1 MVAYYYDR
9 HPKRQG
15 GAMKMIIRGDGPAG
29 DGGRQPRLENAALQD
44 GHRAED
50 QTVVGPMSPRRR
62 SSVEENTAAC
72 NSFWTHDRGTQ
83 YLHHAYLDEIGHDG
97 K

>member
-1 MVAYYYDR
+1 
-9 HPKRQG
+9 
-15 GAMKMIIRGDGPAG
+15 MIIRGDGLAG

-44 GHRAED
+44 GQRAED

-72 NSFWTHDRGTQ
+72 NSFWTHDRVTQ
-83 YLHHAYLDEIGHDG
+83 YLHHAYLDEIGDDG